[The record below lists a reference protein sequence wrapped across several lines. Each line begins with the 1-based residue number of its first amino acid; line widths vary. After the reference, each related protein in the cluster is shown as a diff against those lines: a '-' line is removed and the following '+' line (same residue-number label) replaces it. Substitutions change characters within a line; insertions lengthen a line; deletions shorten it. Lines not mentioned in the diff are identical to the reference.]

1 MLGQTLISG
10 LAVGCIYSL
19 VAFGFSITFT
29 CNRTLNFGQGQ
40 VVMLGAMLAYTFSVT
55 LNMPFIVS
63 LICVTF
69 LVALIGILLEK
80 VAVYPFLKFSTSMG
94 WVLSTLAAS
103 IVIENV
109 ALLLWGKQPLQV
121 PSIFGSN
128 AIRILGIGM
137 FPQEIIILIAA
148 VLIVAGTEIFYK
160 KTGFGRALRAT
171 AENED
176 AAKIMGVNTRLSV
189 SFSYA
194 LSSAIAGVAGFLLA
208 PLTSASPDMGGELG
222 LKAFGVAIIG
232 GLVDFKGVIL
242 SGLILG
248 VFENLV
254 AVYISSSQRNIL
266 GFSLVIA
273 LLLIRPLG
281 ILVKN
286 YGQKV

>member
-10 LAVGCIYSL
+10 LAVGSIYSL
-19 VAFGFSITFT
+19 VAFGFCITFT

-40 VVMLGAMLAYTFSVT
+40 FVMLGAMLAYTFTVGLGTPFIIGLISVT
-55 LNMPFIVS
+55 LI
-63 LICVTF
+63 
-69 LVALIGILLEK
+69 VALVGILLERI
-80 VAVYPFLKFSTSMG
+80 AVYPFLRFATAMG

-103 IVIENV
+103 IVIENL
-109 ALLLWGKQPLQV
+109 ALFLWGKQPLQV
-121 PSIFGSN
+121 PSVLGSK
-128 AIRILGIGM
+128 AIRFFGIGI
-137 FPQEIIILIAA
+137 FPQELLILLAA
-148 VLIVAGTEIFYK
+148 SVIVAGTELFYK
-160 KTGFGRALRAT
+160 KTAFGRALRAT
-171 AENED
+171 AENEE
-176 AAKIMGVNTRLSV
+176 AAKIMGVNTRLAV

-194 LSSAIAGVAGFLLA
+194 LSSAIAGAAGFLLA
-208 PLTSASPDMGGELG
+208 PLTSASTDMGGELG

-248 VFENLV
+248 IFENLV

-281 ILVKN
+281 ILIKTH
-286 YGQKV
+286 GQKV